1 MMNIK
6 DGQKIALITGG
17 GRGIGRAISLELG
30 SMHHIL
36 VGYHSNLEAANDVVD
51 QIFKAGGTAEAINI
65 DVSSRSSIELA
76 ASTIYSTYDHLDILV
91 NNAGIA
97 VEKPFLSIDDQDWDL
112 MINTNLRGSFI
123 TTQTFIPQ
131 MVQRGWGRVVYI
143 SSIGGQWGGVN
154 QVHYACAKAGQIVLT
169 KSIAKMYSKFGITSN
184 AIAPGLV
191 DTDMIVGELATKA
204 GKEKLATIPLGRVA
218 QPIEVAS
225 AVKYLCSD
233 EAAYITGQTINVN
246 GGLYFG

>member
-1 MMNIK
+1 MKIK
-6 DGQKIALITGG
+6 YDQKVALITGG
-17 GRGIGRAISLELG
+17 GRGIGRAISLGLSSE
-30 SMHHIL
+30 HHIL
-36 VGYHSNLEAANDVVD
+36 VGYCSSVEAARDVVD
-51 QIFKAGGTAEAINI
+51 QIFKAGGTAEVIYI

-76 ASTIYSTYDHLDILV
+76 ASTIYSSHNHVDILV

-123 TTQTFIPQ
+123 TTQTFVPK
-131 MVQRGWGRVVYI
+131 MVERRWGRVIFI
-143 SSIGGQWGGVN
+143 SSIGGQWGGIN
-154 QVHYACAKAGQIVLT
+154 QVHYACAKAGQIALT
-169 KSIAKMYSKFGITSN
+169 KSIAKLYSKFGVTSN

-191 DTDMIVGELATKA
+191 DTQMIMGELATDA
-204 GKEKLATIPLGRVA
+204 GKEKVATIPLGRVA
-218 QPIEVAS
+218 QPIEIAS

-233 EAAYITGQTINVN
+233 DAAYITGQTININ